1 MINVMFSDVVS
12 GILLTAILA
21 AIMSTASSQ
30 LLVSAS
36 SVSKDLYATLFKKD
50 QNSKELVWISR
61 MTVVG
66 VSVVAILIAL
76 DPSSSVFGLV
86 SSAWGGFGAAFG
98 PMILFSLFWRRMT
111 LPGAIA
117 GMLTGGI
124 VDIVWFMNS
133 GGIFDIYE
141 IIPGFLASSVVIV
154 LVSLATKLPE
164 EIGRE
169 FDSVKTAKL

>member
-1 MINVMFSDVVS
+1 
-12 GILLTAILA
+12 
-21 AIMSTASSQ
+21 
-30 LLVSAS
+30 
-36 SVSKDLYATLFKKD
+36 
-50 QNSKELVWISR
+50 

-76 DPSSSVFGLV
+76 DPASSVFGLV
-86 SSAWGGFGAAFG
+86 ASAWGGFGAAFG
-98 PMILFSLFWRRMT
+98 PMIVFSLFWRRMT

-117 GMLTGGI
+117 GMITGGV
-124 VDIVWFMNS
+124 VDIIWFLKS